1 MNEENKS
8 MKKRIYILLSLLAII
23 CWTAASASAQEDTQ
37 RLLKI
42 LEEDSDRFSNTFD
55 KELDNSRINGT
66 SAEGEI
72 TRYVKAY
79 EDSTDRLK
87 KQYDQG
93 KFADVAAREVLT
105 RAKSIEKFMRKYKSQ
120 MGSTTITDWN
130 TVKNDLNR
138 LAQAYK
144 IKHKW

>member
-1 MNEENKS
+1 
-8 MKKRIYILLSLLAII
+8 MKKRIYILISLLAIT
-23 CWTAASASAQEDTQ
+23 CWTAAVVSAQEDAQ

-55 KELDNSRINGT
+55 KEMDNSRINGT

-87 KQYDQG
+87 KQYDDG
-93 KFADVAAREVLT
+93 KFVDIAAREVLT

-138 LAQAYK
+138 LAQVYK